1 MYMKARYALLTSC
14 LTCLIFS
21 QASAEEQGNIGVGV
35 KAGTLG
41 VGAEVDL
48 GLNEILHLRGGANY
62 LQFSFDSTISNIDY
76 EMEPEFKNFSLLL
89 DVYPF
94 SGSFRITGGI
104 FINNNEI
111 DLTGSP
117 RGDGLWANYSIP
129 SEYSFAEPLKDTIKV
144 NGTVEFN
151 TFAPYVGIGWNSNV
165 EQEKGWGVSFEMG
178 VLFQGAPTVSSLT
191 ATAAAPLDAYADNP
205 IVLQVLEQEKKA
217 IEDDLEN
224 FQYYPVASLMLH
236 YTF

>member
-1 MYMKARYALLTSC
+1 MKARYALLTSC

-21 QASAEEQGNIGVGV
+21 QASAGEQGNIGVGV

-41 VGAEVDL
+41 IGAEVDL

-62 LQFSFDSTISNIDY
+62 LQFSFDSTVSNIDY
-76 EMEPEFKNFSLLL
+76 EMEPEFKNASLLL

-94 SGSFRITGGI
+94 SGSFRITGGV

-111 DLTGSP
+111 ALTGSP
-117 RGDGLWANYSIP
+117 REEFWGDSTIPSNYS
-129 SEYSFAEPLKDTIKV
+129 SVVDPLKDSIKL

-165 EQEKGWGVSFEMG
+165 EQERGWGVSFEMG

-191 ATAAAPLDAYADNP
+191 LAAAPPLDAYTDNP
-205 IVLQVLEQEKKA
+205 IILQALEHEKKA
-217 IEDDLEN
+217 IEEDLDN
-224 FQYYPVASLMLH
+224 FQYYPVASLMFH

>member
-1 MYMKARYALLTSC
+1 MKARYSLLTSC

-21 QASAEEQGNIGVGV
+21 HANAEQGNIGVGV
-35 KAGTLG
+35 KGGTLG
-41 VGAEVDL
+41 VGAEIDL
-48 GLNEILHLRGGANY
+48 GLNDTLHLRGGANY
-62 LQFSFDSTISNIDY
+62 LKFSFDSTISNIDY
-76 EMEPEFKNFSLLL
+76 DMEPEFKNFSLLL

-94 SGSFRITGGI
+94 SGSFRITGGV

-111 DLTGSP
+111 ALTGSP
-117 RGDGLWANYSIP
+117 RGDGFWADYSIP

-144 NGTVEFN
+144 DGTVEFN

-165 EQEKGWGVSFEMG
+165 EKVKGWGVSFEMG

-191 ATAAAPLDAYADNP
+191 ASAAPPLDAYADNP
-205 IVLQVLEQEKKA
+205 LVLQVLEQEKKA
-217 IEDDLEN
+217 IEEDLEN
-224 FQYYPVASLMLH
+224 FQYYPVASLMFH

>member
-1 MYMKARYALLTSC
+1 MHMKARYALLTSC

-21 QASAEEQGNIGVGV
+21 QASAEQANVGVGV
-35 KAGTLG
+35 KGGTLG

-62 LQFSFDSTISNIDY
+62 LKFSFDSTISNIDY
-76 EMEPEFKNFSLLL
+76 EMEPEFKNFSLFM
-89 DVYPF
+89 DIYPF
-94 SGSFRITGGI
+94 SGSFRITGGV

-117 RGDGLWANYSIP
+117 RGDGFWSNYSIP
-129 SEYSFAEPLKDTIKV
+129 SEYSFAEPLKDTIKI

-165 EQEKGWGVSFEMG
+165 EKVKGWGVSFEMG

-191 ATAAAPLDAYADNP
+191 ATAAPPLDAYANNP
-205 IVLQVLEQEKKA
+205 LVLQVLEQEKKA
-217 IEDDLEN
+217 IEEDLEN